1 MMNVELT
8 GKNTRIKGYHL
19 AKNEHSN
26 AEEPSKAISFLRAM
40 IESRPGGER
49 RPQQEA
55 AVRSIEEAINNGE
68 HLIVEAG
75 TGTGKSFAAAIPA
88 ILSGERVVYSTATKQ
103 LSEQITNQDIPVLKT
118 ALHQQLG
125 KNVSYAL
132 LKGRENYACKLKLDS
147 LQSADRN
154 DPNKGSQNQGLFAE
168 EEVAVVEE
176 EKPNSKRSAKKLA
189 GEYKKIYNWVDKT
202 RTGDVSEA
210 PAVSD
215 EVWKGISSTNAEC
228 VGRSSCPFGEIC
240 FAEAARDNARAS
252 QVVVTNHAITALDL
266 ENPESSLMGER
277 SVFIFDEIHELDSYL
292 SSAWGTTISAKM
304 IADALILSR
313 KFKPAL
319 SAQTSYETAMLALTE
334 ALDKFSGAIEDVD
347 HGLFPENEL
356 PIRVETVL
364 TEMLAN
370 VERILIIASTSVDDP
385 VKNQML
391 KSFGNLQ
398 DSLSLFLVD
407 SEENIRWAKNE
418 TMMDTPSW
426 NTKKNNGNPAPATL
440 HCAPLRIGPRL
451 MKALHNKSA
460 TMIGTSAT
468 IKVGG
473 KFDSAIHELSL
484 AEDLDDGAI
493 PHRPFK
499 AVDVGT
505 PFNYAK
511 QAMVYVPNKD
521 TFPSAEYKSRTEHSE
536 SVEDYSLRMI
546 KALGGRA
553 LVLLTTTRRIEE
565 VGDYLATYL
574 PKGIKVLKQGDAP
587 APQLI
592 EEFVNDETSVL
603 VATMGMWH
611 GLNAVGPTCSLVIM
625 DKIPFPTVGDPLAT
639 ARQNYA
645 NQQGRN
651 GFMDVYVANANIKLS
666 QGFGRLIRSMNDKGV
681 VAILDTRL
689 HTKSYGRAM
698 LKSFPE
704 NVSLF
709 TELDTVLGALNRLR
723 ETYELAA

>member
-1 MMNVELT
+1 MMNVELN
-8 GKNTRIKGYHL
+8 GKNTRIKGCHL
-19 AKNEHSN
+19 TKNEQHN
-26 AEEPSKAISFLRAM
+26 AEEETKAIAFLRAM
-40 IESRPGGER
+40 VERRPGGEH

-55 AVRSIEEAINNGE
+55 AVRAIENAIAKGE

-103 LSEQITNQDIPVLKT
+103 LSEQITNQDIPVLKE
-118 ALHQQLG
+118 ALQIQMG

-147 LQSADRN
+147 LQSAEKN
-154 DPNKGSQNQGLFAE
+154 DPNKGAQTQSLFAE
-168 EEVAVVEE
+168 EEVEIIEE
-176 EKPNSKRSAKKLA
+176 EKPTSKRNAKKMA
-189 GEYKKIYNWVDKT
+189 SDYKKIYAWVGKT
-202 RTGDVSEA
+202 RTGDISEA
-210 PAVSD
+210 PAVAD
-215 EVWKGISSTNAEC
+215 DVWKGISSTNTEC
-228 VGRSSCPFGEIC
+228 VGRSACPFGEVC
-240 FAEAARDNARAS
+240 FAERARDEARAA

-277 SVFIFDEIHELDSYL
+277 DVFIFDEIHELDSYL
-292 SSAWGTTISAKM
+292 SSAWGTTISEKM

-319 SAQTSYETAMLALTE
+319 ASQKSYETTMLSLTE
-334 ALDKFSGAIEDVD
+334 SLDKFSGEIEDVD
-347 HGLFPENEL
+347 HGLFAENEL
-356 PIRVETVL
+356 PKKLEVVL
-364 TEMLAN
+364 TDILAG
-370 VERILIIASTSVDDP
+370 VERILIIVSTSVDDP
-385 VKNQML
+385 IKNQML
-391 KSFGNLQ
+391 KSFSNLQ
-398 DSLSLFLVD
+398 DALSLFLVE
-407 SEENIRWAKNE
+407 SQENVRWAKNDAMNE
-418 TMMDTPSW
+418 S
-426 NTKKNNGNPAPATL
+426 NSFFNKKNNNPAPPSL

-451 MKALHNKSA
+451 MTALQTKQA

-468 IKVGG
+468 IKVSG

-484 AEDLDDGAI
+484 NEDLMGGTV
-493 PHRPFK
+493 PHRPFS

-511 QAMVYVPNKD
+511 QAMVFVPNKD
-521 TFPSAEYKSRTEHSE
+521 SFPSAEYKSRTEHSE
-536 SVEDYSLRMI
+536 SVEDYALKMI
-546 KALGGRA
+546 TALGGRA

-565 VGDYLATYL
+565 VGEHLATYL

-625 DKIPFPTVGDPLAT
+625 DKIPFPTIGDPLAT

-645 NQQGRN
+645 DQQGRN

-666 QGFGRLIRSMNDKGV
+666 QGFGRLIRSMSDKGV

-689 HTKSYGRAM
+689 HTKPYGRSM
-698 LKSFPE
+698 LKSLPAG
-704 NVSLF
+704 VSLF
-709 TELDTVLGALNRLR
+709 TELETVLGALKRLK
-723 ETYELAA
+723 EAYELAS